1 MIRKIKIEVKSRN
14 NRRSKK
20 IKANQQS
27 KKNAEKKQR
36 DKTTTKNQQQTNKQS
51 LSTWPKANMNLDFR
65 IKNSA

>member
-27 KKNAEKKQR
+27 KKNAEKNKEIKQQP
-36 DKTTTKNQQQTNKQS
+36 KINSKQTNKV
-51 LSTWPKANMNLDFR
+51 LVHDLKLT
-65 IKNSA
+65 